1 MRHLMHS
8 AMQRLPQP
16 FVLFFSLLLLTAFS
30 LKAQAE
36 QFEQVGDYQIHYN
49 TFTTSFL
56 QPQVA
61 QAYGIVRSRYQA
73 MANISVLKKQADGR
87 YKPVEAMVTGEMS
100 NLAGQTV
107 GLSFRSIREPNAIY
121 QITTFSFTE
130 DEPIRFRLMVRFDPN
145 QPTYELSFINR
156 FYGE

>member
-1 MRHLMHS
+1 MRHLMHRFS
-8 AMQRLPQP
+8 QVVALSLS
-16 FVLFFSLLLLTAFS
+16 LFLLTAFS

-49 TFTTSFL
+49 TFTTGFL

-73 MANISVLKKQADGR
+73 MANISVLKKQADGQ
-87 YKPVEAMVTGEMS
+87 YKPVEAIVNGEMS

-121 QITTFSFTE
+121 QITTFTFTE
-130 DEPIRFRLMVRFDPN
+130 DEPIRFRLMVRYDPN
-145 QPTYELSFINR
+145 QPPYELSFINR